1 MYKCKYFKIKELVN
15 PAMLSIPENIL
26 WMMFDDRILRNA
38 DQIREWYGECTVNTA
53 VLEDCGL
60 RAFNAGGA
68 VYSQHKYGRALDIHI
83 LAIEKSAKLVK
94 DDEQRKKY
102 KIEQYNAVRQDLMK
116 RLEGVNFENNIGWL
130 HIDVGNRA
138 NRLFNP

>member
-26 WMMFDDRILRNA
+26 WLMFDDRVLRIA

-83 LAIEKSAKLVK
+83 LAIEKSAHSLAALMLERHLSSCVK
-94 DDEQRKKY
+94 EAINNKDES
-102 KIEQYNAVRQDLMK
+102 IIDEISTLFK
-116 RLEGVNFENNIGWL
+116 RYQ
-130 HIDVGNRA
+130 
-138 NRLFNP
+138 